1 MNFLSSLRPRRA
13 PSTGASAFTLI
24 ELLVVIA
31 IIAILAGMLLPALSK
46 AKTKAQG
53 ISCINNLKQLTL
65 AAVLYA
71 TDEEDAI
78 VPNGISV
85 TADASTNRAWIIGNV
100 SALPD
105 ATNAIFIMVGR
116 LYNYNN
122 SLEIYRCP
130 GDRLPFAVGGRRVL
144 RTRSYSLNGMM
155 GQNDEWAANSV
166 HPGIRENVKFS
177 HVVEPGPSQ
186 AQFFVDEDAD
196 SIDDGYFAVDSHQ
209 STYWRNTMA
218 SRHGHGAQSSF
229 ADGHA
234 ENWRWSE
241 GRTATL
247 KGLNAPTQPG
257 DRDLIRLKRATYA
270 EGRWR

>member
-1 MNFLSSLRPRRA
+1 MNAQPSLFPARPRTCFAR
-13 PSTGASAFTLI
+13 AFTLI

-46 AKTKAQG
+46 AKSKAQG
-53 ISCINNLKQLTL
+53 ISCLNNLKQLTL

-71 TDEEDAI
+71 TDEQDAI

-105 ATNAIFIMVGR
+105 ATNTIYIQVGR
-116 LYNYNN
+116 LWNYNQ

-155 GQNDEWAANSV
+155 GQNDQWAADSV
-166 HPGIRENVKFS
+166 HPNIRENLKFS
-177 HVVEPGPSQ
+177 NVTDPGPTQ
-186 AQFFVDEDAD
+186 AQLFVDEDKD

-209 STYWRNTMA
+209 SSNWRNTMA
-218 SRHGHGAQSSF
+218 SRHGNGAQSSF

-234 ENWRWSE
+234 ENWRWYE
-241 GRTATL
+241 PGTASLT
-247 KGLNAPTQPG
+247 GLNAPTRPG
-257 DRDLIRLKRATYA
+257 DRDLIRLKEATYA